1 MSLRLS
7 PSEIKIISTPLY
19 DCTEEEKLYRKS
31 VLQRIQHNDEKKN
44 YYLKRHKKIQS
55 RIQNAEKILRNKNIA
70 NSTKFKVAKHLGKFL
85 LQHGK
90 TRFGLEYI
98 KSGIEYMQEY
108 KDTDSHALNNEI
120 VFYEKMRDR

>member
-1 MSLRLS
+1 MSITLS
-7 PSEIKIISTPLY
+7 QSEIKIISTPLY

>member
-1 MSLRLS
+1 MSITLS

-31 VLQRIQHNDEKKN
+31 VLQRIQHNEEKKN

-55 RIQNAEKILRNKNIA
+55 RIQNAEKILRNKNVA
-70 NSTKFKVAKHLGKFL
+70 NYTKFKVAKHLGKFL

-108 KDTDSHALNNEI
+108 KDSDSHALNNEI

>member
-1 MSLRLS
+1 MSITLS

-31 VLQRIQHNDEKKN
+31 VLQRIQHNEEKKN

-55 RIQNAEKILRNKNIA
+55 RIQNAEKILRNKNVA

-90 TRFGLEYI
+90 TRYGLEYI

-108 KDTDSHALNNEI
+108 KDSDSHALNNEI